1 MRLLARSR
9 ASGKWLRRTA
19 TLAFIVCASLL
30 FLGLALLGALRLQP
44 VRTFA
49 VVQVNR
55 ALDGLFLGKLDIE
68 SVARIGPTGA
78 GGVNA
83 TMYDADRR
91 AVLIVRGASA
101 QLAVFPL
108 LWAIVVHPR
117 DPISIDLT
125 RVTVD
130 HAEVRLID
138 AGHGMPTLGVA
149 FYPPHPSSSANSP
162 AIPTIHIRSIAI
174 GHAWVHGRLDSAPA
188 IDADIGPTSAKLE
201 IVAARLRLQIDRAG
215 VHARGLPNGI
225 DVAGETGGLMDLP
238 IAVQSP
244 AGSGKGASQPNP
256 GPVVHAWYNG
266 QLAGSRIAARFD
278 WIDGKLAASLDSPR
292 IEPSSVTRVTPGILL
307 RHPLMLHATA
317 QGVLADVRFEA
328 RASVDEARTGTPPS
342 EPDSTALI
350 IIGRAALGEDVQLD
364 AELRA
369 KDVNLADLRVNA
381 PESRL
386 DGVAHLQVTRTSR
399 ATITGRY
406 DLSTWPG
413 LVSGTQLPAVDLE
426 GSLSQDP
433 AGAFTTN
440 GHAHI
445 LEPGAATTV
454 QYSARL
460 VSKSKDSVVSIESS
474 TEFSNPER
482 LRTLA
487 DGLLAQGSID
497 VSARFWP
504 DDGHWHAQS
513 HAWLRNVQH
522 AQFGA
527 GGIDVLAEV
536 AGGQKASAGSVH
548 VRARDITTVGQTF
561 RNLDLVAD
569 GTLTRIILAAHFE
582 HDDAQQFNLTTELGL
597 EPTLH
602 AYHTHIALP
611 SSKDAIAISIDD
623 IHSSGGATHI
633 DGLHLQGAGTA
644 DASLTIGRELEEL
657 DLSTQSFD
665 WARTARLLG
674 FPLPIRSGQSTLVAR
689 YASHGAEGFVHG
701 HASRID
707 FGPYHDAS
715 ADVNLTVSQGLVNGT
730 LAAQLAMGN
739 SLNVSVQALPTNRID
754 RPDLALDSRDFSL
767 SVRAALDIAAL
778 RSWIRT
784 FDVPLGHASG
794 TILLELTARGPS
806 AGRENPE
813 ILARVETRALQLAGL
828 SDAPAPIENTA
839 LARSAQPWSLRGV
852 DGKFALSVSGD
863 RPIAVSSAELF
874 DSRGTLVEAR
884 ASAEL
889 PVSAWRTLHLSS
901 SEALTMPMVASLHM
915 PRRSLQH
922 LPPIAGVQGLRGMA
936 SLDVALNGPL
946 DNPQF
951 VVDGAIERLV
961 ASIGHRPDKK
971 TPDFDVSVHAN
982 GSRYEGKVRAD
993 ANEQH
998 RTVGSLEANWNG
1010 DIARL
1015 ALASRDDPSPLRGD
1029 LVAHLD
1035 RLPLERLPAFRNYQM
1050 SGVLTGN
1057 LALRDWGHDAHLV
1070 AKFLA
1075 EKLQIGRVV
1084 VDRGEITANAADG
1097 RLLASVRLAG
1107 PASGTLEADVST
1119 KMSWGD
1125 RIAPTVDP
1133 GIHGRLRAKDL
1144 QLGVV
1149 SPFLSGSVNELAG
1162 SIDAKLD
1169 ISLDKGIPR
1178 LEGQAMLS
1186 QGVIQIPSIGQ
1197 RFDSIRAL
1205 ATVHDGTL
1213 SVDNVQA
1220 RGLTGRVTGGAK
1232 IKLDRLSPTSG
1243 DMHLAVARNEPIPIT
1258 VEGQAMG
1265 DAWGRVDV
1273 KLNRQEGKNTTD
1285 IRVDVP
1291 ELHFD
1296 LPDIDPKSLQT
1307 LDLAEH
1313 VRIGTHLSDGQFI
1326 FLPVQPLA
1334 TEAQGGGEALMVE
1347 VHLGNSVW
1355 IQKGPGIRVQLAGNL
1370 LARIAGKTT
1379 LEGRLDL
1386 RGGRLDVSGKTFEI
1400 ERGVVVFNGGDASNP
1415 SINARARWDSP
1426 AGYSV
1431 YAEYAGTV
1439 NDGKLTLRSEPTL
1452 TSDRVVNLL
1461 MFGTPDGAFGASGP
1475 QSQGGQSTSAAVGFA
1490 GDTAVKGL
1498 NKAVSGVTNLDVSA
1512 RLDTSTGTARPELDV
1527 QLTPRVTARMT
1538 RAIGEPAVGQSP
1550 DRTFLTLELRLLRS
1564 WSLSAVVGDH
1574 GGSGLDLLWRRRY

>member
-1 MRLLARSR
+1 MRWLARSR
-9 ASGKWLRRTA
+9 TSGKWLRRAA
-19 TLAFIVCASLL
+19 TLAVIFCASLL

-44 VRTFA
+44 VRAFA
-49 VVQVNR
+49 IVQVNR

-68 SVARIGPTGA
+68 SVARLGPTGA
-78 GGVNA
+78 SGVNA
-83 TMYDADRR
+83 TMYDVDRR

-138 AGHGMPTLGVA
+138 AGHGVPTLGVA
-149 FYPPHPSSSANSP
+149 FYPPHPSASANSP

-174 GHAWVHGRLDSAPA
+174 GHAWVHGRLNSAPA
-188 IDADIGPTSAKLE
+188 IDADIGHASAKLE

-215 VHARGLPNGI
+215 LHARGLPNGV
-225 DVAGETGGLMDLP
+225 DLTGETGGAMDLP

-244 AGSGKGASQPNP
+244 TGSGKGEGPPNP
-256 GPVVHAWYNG
+256 GPVVHAWYDG
-266 QLAGSRIAARFD
+266 QLAGSRIATRFD
-278 WIDGKLAASLDSPR
+278 WIDDKFAASLDSPR
-292 IEPSSVTRVTPGILL
+292 LEPASVVRAAPGVIL

-317 QGVLADVRFEA
+317 RGTLADVRFEA
-328 RASVDEARTGTPPS
+328 RASVDEARTRTPTSVPN
-342 EPDSTALI
+342 STAVVI
-350 IIGRAALGEDVQLD
+350 VGRAELGDDVQID

-386 DGVAHLQVTRTSR
+386 DGVAHVQVTRTSR

-413 LVSGTQLPAVDLE
+413 LISGTRLPAVDLE

-445 LEPGAATTV
+445 LEPGAATTI

-460 VSKSKDSVVSIESS
+460 LSKSEDSVVSIESS
-474 TEFSNPER
+474 TELSDPER

-504 DDGHWHAQS
+504 DDGHWSGQS

-522 AQFGA
+522 AQIGA

-536 AGGQKASAGSVH
+536 AGGHKAPAGSVH
-548 VRARDITTVGQTF
+548 VRARDIKAAGQTF
-561 RNLDLVAD
+561 RSLDLVAD
-569 GTLTRIILAAHFE
+569 GTLTRIGLAAHFE
-582 HDDAQQFNLTTELGL
+582 RDDAQQFNLTTELAL

-602 AYHTHIALP
+602 AHHTHIALP
-611 SSKDAIAISIDD
+611 SSKGAMAISIDD
-623 IHSSGGATHI
+623 IHSRGGVTHI
-633 DGLHLQGAGTA
+633 DGLHLKGAGTA
-644 DASLTIGRELEEL
+644 DASLTIGRELEQL

-665 WARTARLLG
+665 WARAARLLG
-674 FPLPIRSGQSTLVAR
+674 FPLPVRSGQSTLVAR
-689 YASHGAEGFVHG
+689 YASHDAEGFVRG
-701 HASRID
+701 RASRID
-707 FGPYHDAS
+707 FGPYRDAS
-715 ADVNLTVSQGLVNGT
+715 ADVNLTVSQGLINGT
-730 LAAQLAMGN
+730 LAAQLAVGN
-739 SLNVSVQALPTNRID
+739 SVNVSVQAFPINRID
-754 RPDLALDSRDFSL
+754 RPDLALGSHDFSL
-767 SVRAALDIAAL
+767 SVRATMDLAAL
-778 RSWIRT
+778 QPWIVT
-784 FDVPLGHASG
+784 LGVPVGHASG
-794 TILLELTARGPS
+794 TILLELRAQGPS
-806 AGRENPE
+806 VGRESPE
-813 ILARVETRALQLAGL
+813 ISARVETRALQLAGV
-828 SDAPAPIENTA
+828 SDAQTPIENTV
-839 LARSAQPWSLRGV
+839 LARSVQPWSLRGV
-852 DGKFALSVSGD
+852 DGKFTLVISGD
-863 RPIAVSSAELF
+863 RPTAVSSAELF
-874 DSRGTLVEAR
+874 DSRGTLVEAQG
-884 ASAEL
+884 SAEL
-889 PVSAWRTLHLSS
+889 PVSAWRTLRLSS
-901 SEALTMPMVASLHM
+901 SEVLSMPMVARLHM

-922 LPPIAGVQGLRGMA
+922 LPPIAAAQGLRGMA
-936 SLDVALNGPL
+936 SLDVALNGAL

-961 ASIGHRPDKK
+961 VSIGHRPDKK
-971 TPDFDVSVHAN
+971 MPDFDVSVHVN

-993 ANEQH
+993 ANEDR
-998 RTVGSLEANWNG
+998 RTVGSLQANWNG
-1010 DIARL
+1010 DISRL
-1015 ALASRDDPSPLRGD
+1015 ALASLDAPSPLRGD

-1035 RLPLERLPAFRNYQM
+1035 RFPLERLPAFRSNQM

-1057 LALRDWGHDAHLV
+1057 VALRDWGRDAHLV
-1070 AKFLA
+1070 AKLLT

-1097 RLLASVRLAG
+1097 RLLATVRLAG
-1107 PASGTLEADVST
+1107 RASGTLEADVST
-1119 KMSWGD
+1119 QMSWGD
-1125 RIAPTVDP
+1125 RIAPIVDP
-1133 GIHGRLRAKDL
+1133 GIHGGLRAKDL

-1213 SVDNVQA
+1213 SVDNLEA
-1220 RGLTGRVTGGAK
+1220 RGLTGRVTGRAK
-1232 IKLDRLSPTSG
+1232 IKLDGLSPTSG
-1243 DMHLAVARNEPIPIT
+1243 EMHLAVAHNEPIPIT

-1265 DAWGRVDV
+1265 DAWGRVDI

-1296 LPDIDPKSLQT
+1296 LPDVDPKSLQT
-1307 LDLAEH
+1307 LELAEH
-1313 VRIGTHLSDGQFI
+1313 VRIGAHLSDGQFV

-1334 TEAQGGGEALMVE
+1334 TQAQGGGEAMMVD

-1355 IQKGPGIRVQLAGNL
+1355 IQKGPGIKVQLAGDL
-1370 LARIAGKTT
+1370 LARIAEKTT

-1386 RGGRLDVSGKTFEI
+1386 RGGKLDVSGKTFEI
-1400 ERGVVVFNGGDASNP
+1400 ERGAVVFNGGDPANP

-1426 AGYSV
+1426 AEYSV

-1439 NDGKLTLRSEPTL
+1439 NDGKLTLRSEPAL
-1452 TSDRVVNLL
+1452 SSDRVVNLL
-1461 MFGTPDGAFGASGP
+1461 MFGSPDGAFGASGP
-1475 QSQGGQSTSAAVGFA
+1475 QSQGSQSTSAAVGFA

-1498 NKAVSGVTNLDVSA
+1498 NKAVSGITNLDVSA

-1550 DRTFLTLELRLLRS
+1550 DRTFLTLELRLLRA